1 LEERTFYRK
10 DHLRQHLNLVHD
22 VKFQNFSMET
32 WKIVTPQIRSRCG
45 FCGIVMDS
53 WSIRVD
59 HLAEH
64 FKGGKSMADWKGD
77 WGFEP
82 QVLDI
87 VENGMPPCKREHLDW
102 YCQN

>member
-1 LEERTFYRK
+1 
-10 DHLRQHLNLVHD
+10 
-22 VKFQNFSMET
+22 
-32 WKIVTPQIRSRCG
+32 
-45 FCGIVMDS
+45 MDS

-87 VENGMPPCKREHLDW
+87 VENGMPPCMLAASLKEIAKR
-102 YCQN
+102 

>member
-1 LEERTFYRK
+1 
-10 DHLRQHLNLVHD
+10 
-22 VKFQNFSMET
+22 
-32 WKIVTPQIRSRCG
+32 
-45 FCGIVMDS
+45 MDS

-87 VENGMPPCKREHLDW
+87 VENGMPPCESLLQELNSGI
-102 YCQN
+102 C

>member
-1 LEERTFYRK
+1 
-10 DHLRQHLNLVHD
+10 
-22 VKFQNFSMET
+22 
-32 WKIVTPQIRSRCG
+32 
-45 FCGIVMDS
+45 MDS

-77 WGFEP
+77 WGFET

-87 VENGMPPCKREHLDW
+87 VENGMPPCKWLICKFHFAHTNRDGRSYSRRAEHDAAF
-102 YCQN
+102 